1 MLHWVLLVSCVS
13 AVTAAVARPGVIVF
27 HNESENYHTF
37 RIPSLAV
44 LSPASPF
51 GGPPQ
56 LLACVE
62 ARARVGFVPPAGD
75 TVDCYGEG
83 ASLDDWKCTNK
94 DIACKL
100 SNDGGASWGPL
111 SVLAEANDTHF
122 YTNPQV
128 LVDTSRGSTFIE
140 YMRCLSPTNGGSS
153 FLNCTSVLRRSDDA
167 GRSWGPPSDVPPEQY
182 SSGGFGGIVTSS
194 GRLVFSP
201 PSGKSTGVL
210 YSDDA
215 GETFLWGQPLPHY
228 GESEVA
234 EVREASQVKVLL
246 SSSHCTSQ
254 LRAGVTRRPLVDSK
268 AKKQLTHTLHIG
280 R

>member
-1 MLHWVLLVSCVS
+1 MAHRVVLACCASFL
-13 AVTAAVARPGVIVF
+13 AAADGRPGVVVF
-27 HNESENYHTF
+27 HNDSENYHTF

-44 LSPASPF
+44 LAPATPLS
-51 GGPPQ
+51 GPR

-62 ARARVGFVPPAGD
+62 ARARVGFVPPSGD

-83 ASLDDWKCTNK
+83 ASLEDWKCTNK

-100 SNDGGASWGPL
+100 SADGGATWSPL
-111 SVLAEANDTHF
+111 SVLAEANSTHF

-128 LVDTSRGSTFIE
+128 LADVSRGSVFIE
-140 YMRCLSPTNGGSS
+140 YMRCISPTNGGSS
-153 FLNCTSVLRRSDDA
+153 FLNCTSVLRRSDD
-167 GRSWGPPSDVPPEQY
+167 GGMSWGAPRDVPPEQY
-182 SSGGFGGIVTSS
+182 SSGGFGGIVTST

-215 GETFLWGQPLPHY
+215 GETFSWGQPLLHY

-234 EVREASQVKVLL
+234 EVRMASGLDFPSAAHQPLP
-246 SSSHCTSQ
+246 SHRCPP
-254 LRAGVTRRPLVDSK
+254 ACCC
-268 AKKQLTHTLHIG
+268 
-280 R
+280 

>member
-1 MLHWVLLVSCVS
+1 MIDVLKMAHRVALACFASVV
-13 AVTAAVARPGVIVF
+13 AVAAGRPGVVVF

-44 LSPASPF
+44 LVPATPLT
-51 GGPPQ
+51 GPR

-62 ARARVGFVPPAGD
+62 ARARVGFVPPSGD

-83 ASLDDWKCTNK
+83 ASLEDWKCTNK

-100 SNDGGASWGPL
+100 SADGGVTWGSL
-111 SVLAEANDTHF
+111 SVLAEANSTHF

-128 LVDTSRGSTFIE
+128 LADVSRSSAFIE
-140 YMRCLSPTNGGSS
+140 YMRCKSPTTGGSS
-153 FLNCTSVLRRSDDA
+153 FLNCTSVLRRSDD
-167 GRSWGPPSDVPPEQY
+167 GGVSWGPPRDVPPEQY
-182 SSGGFGGIVTSS
+182 SSGGFGGIITST

-215 GETFLWGQPLPHY
+215 GENFSWGQPLLHY

-234 EVREASQVKVLL
+234 EVRVVSGYDFPLCGPPPL
-246 SSSHCTSQ
+246 HSHRC
-254 LRAGVTRRPLVDSK
+254 RP
-268 AKKQLTHTLHIG
+268 ACWC
-280 R
+280 